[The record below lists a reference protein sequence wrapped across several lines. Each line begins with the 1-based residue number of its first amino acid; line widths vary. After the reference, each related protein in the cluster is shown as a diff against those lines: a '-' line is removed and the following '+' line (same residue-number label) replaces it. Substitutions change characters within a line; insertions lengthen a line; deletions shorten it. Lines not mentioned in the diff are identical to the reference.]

1 MVSVDDMDP
10 FDVPILHHKES
21 SSTLLFKHSEMWK
34 RQIYCHNYRI
44 NVGPVATEVHLLND
58 GRNYSV
64 AWPTLGLYP
73 VPLFLYQLYQL
84 FIKQIFFQN
93 YWASKNVVKWE
104 NRERK
109 RKQVFDKK
117 EEMCKD
123 DIQLIGGIYNIFFC
137 VYCPSSSHLAGL

>member
-44 NVGPVATEVHLLND
+44 NVGPVATEVYLLND

-64 AWPTLGLYP
+64 AWPTLGL
-73 VPLFLYQLYQL
+73 VSFIQFLSLYEL
-84 FIKQIFFQN
+84 YRLIIKQIFQKYISRCAYRHCVHEDLNIHTEHTIWHMKQN
-93 YWASKNVVKWE
+93 LHRKPPVQFSVSFWALTIPYRIWK
-104 NRERK
+104 
-109 RKQVFDKK
+109 
-117 EEMCKD
+117 
-123 DIQLIGGIYNIFFC
+123 
-137 VYCPSSSHLAGL
+137 